1 MQCGRA
7 LCAACCP
14 RAGAVTAAVEHVLGR
29 MCDVQQAM
37 LGSSGEM
44 QNGHRQGAGVSGEQL
59 PGLAGLRF
67 HMSND
72 RRSGSGQHLMP
83 GSPNPGERS
92 DPAVLSGQHGR
103 SESMGSE
110 AHLQVSRCQ
119 ILPVGLLHWRTGCP
133 AMMVSAL
140 CL

>member
-1 MQCGRA
+1 M
-7 LCAACCP
+7 
-14 RAGAVTAAVEHVLGR
+14 
-29 MCDVQQAM
+29 QQAL
-37 LGSSGEM
+37 LGSSGEL
-44 QNGHRQGAGVSGEQL
+44 QNGHRHGAGLSGEQL

-67 HMSND
+67 HMSHD

-110 AHLQVSRCQ
+110 SAHLQVSRC
-119 ILPVGLLHWRTGCP
+119 LDWPVALWCFEWHDVSRKL
-133 AMMVSAL
+133 VSAA
-140 CL
+140 CLNFA